1 MNNCVL
7 GSVVVGMADIL
18 CSYKDLI
25 FLCSSL
31 EVCQLIFLNLFVTQL
46 LATFSITEKQTFKIR
61 FCVAPDLASL
71 EQRELSKSALCVTE
85 L

>member
-1 MNNCVL
+1 M
-7 GSVVVGMADIL
+7 VGIADIL
-18 CSYKDLI
+18 CSYKDLT

-71 EQRELSKSALCVTE
+71 EQRELSKCALCVTE